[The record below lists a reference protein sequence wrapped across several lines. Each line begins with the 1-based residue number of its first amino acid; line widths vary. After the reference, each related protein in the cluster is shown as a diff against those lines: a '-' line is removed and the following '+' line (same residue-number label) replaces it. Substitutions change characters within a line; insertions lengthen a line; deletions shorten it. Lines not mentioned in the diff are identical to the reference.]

1 MANTDNKFNPSYST
15 IKFISLLDKD
25 SQIILEISNKNDQCQ
40 FERIEFTESITDI
53 FPSGA
58 LIVRDLTDIV
68 SYIAANKISK
78 LRLDYMDASYSVFEI
93 TSTAYITN
101 VASATEQNFISIYF
115 TNSYYK
121 YASSTSLNAELLK
134 LDPNWSIPQVY
145 GISEFVAYV
154 NRYILTPATHD
165 SVLTTPVIDATSNYL
180 VYKPLNPKEYRTESP
195 TDNAIQYLNYLASAA
210 LPSNISGI
218 GNGPR
223 FMFWT
228 DFDNKINFKYFSD
241 NIELDPNATN
251 TILDSNY
258 LRFGVFNGD
267 AVIQKLSDGK
277 RYRKISYLRTDPNNQ
292 YVSKNYHYTRK
303 TPKIYD
309 ANHGNTNYAS
319 LLSFQFQ
326 DEGEKYNIELISS
339 KGGTGATGGSDEI
352 QCDTHWGYY
361 NDLKPVNNNSP
372 LTHLGQDYG
381 TKKQFAGLNYMGA
394 TGYFAYV
401 DNSEMWKNMFDMTEV
416 HPHYPDEKL
425 LPPTG
430 INGRLTNLAN
440 ILYIRNTTFKAEL
453 TGTAGSDRL
462 EIIRQIEKQNF
473 VMYVLCCMA
482 KEQQSFFA
490 LLTDYQ
496 KDDKI
501 IVEQQNQV
509 PVTMVGPY
517 RYNWVK
523 LNFNSPYGSTG
534 PSGSPTG
541 SGGTYYIHQVER
553 WEQDNVWK
561 GTVGSQDETWAINL
575 NERAMGISG
584 NSQYLAP
591 GWVGITTG
599 NFKWRPI
606 GVTAGTFND
615 TAGKIQHIVKMN
627 VVPYTDLLTNSH
639 NKVSPSDLGKYLYYF
654 TAENVVDGTCQ

>member
-326 DEGEKYNIELISS
+326 DEGEKYNIEL
-339 KGGTGATGGSDEI
+339 
-352 QCDTHWGYY
+352 
-361 NDLKPVNNNSP
+361 
-372 LTHLGQDYG
+372 
-381 TKKQFAGLNYMGA
+381 
-394 TGYFAYV
+394 
-401 DNSEMWKNMFDMTEV
+401 
-416 HPHYPDEKL
+416 
-425 LPPTG
+425 
-430 INGRLTNLAN
+430 
-440 ILYIRNTTFKAEL
+440 
-453 TGTAGSDRL
+453 
-462 EIIRQIEKQNF
+462 
-473 VMYVLCCMA
+473 
-482 KEQQSFFA
+482 
-490 LLTDYQ
+490 
-496 KDDKI
+496 
-501 IVEQQNQV
+501 
-509 PVTMVGPY
+509 
-517 RYNWVK
+517 
-523 LNFNSPYGSTG
+523 
-534 PSGSPTG
+534 
-541 SGGTYYIHQVER
+541 
-553 WEQDNVWK
+553 
-561 GTVGSQDETWAINL
+561 
-575 NERAMGISG
+575 
-584 NSQYLAP
+584 
-591 GWVGITTG
+591 
-599 NFKWRPI
+599 
-606 GVTAGTFND
+606 
-615 TAGKIQHIVKMN
+615 
-627 VVPYTDLLTNSH
+627 
-639 NKVSPSDLGKYLYYF
+639 
-654 TAENVVDGTCQ
+654 